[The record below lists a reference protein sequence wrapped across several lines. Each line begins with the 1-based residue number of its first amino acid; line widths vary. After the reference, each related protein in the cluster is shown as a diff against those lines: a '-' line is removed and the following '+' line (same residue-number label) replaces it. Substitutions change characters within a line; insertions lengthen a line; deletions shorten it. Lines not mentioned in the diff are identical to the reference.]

1 MERTLGVDHG
11 TQGLRFCLLDGHN
24 QRFFEIKREQA
35 AKASILK
42 GLGEKGFLDVD
53 LVGLTYSMADA
64 ITAIT
69 DVKKLRNRGQVT
81 RVTGE
86 FLGGGTRLFDEIQSC
101 GIRAVLI
108 PGLHR
113 GISCLDER
121 FKLLYSHMAAS
132 EKVALAYHAFNLIN
146 KEMRAEELVIAD
158 ISSNTVTI
166 GIKKARFFGAID
178 ACLGAP
184 GLLHGPLDMGLIR
197 DVDEGK
203 TTANKAFY
211 RGGMAQKS
219 RRSPEDILKGRDEK
233 ARLALDSLLLAVE
246 MEVLGFASVLAPQA
260 IAVSGS
266 AGIHENMFPKLKEAF
281 KGVAPVFKLNA
292 FAAAIGAAEIARDM
306 LKGKGDFLGIG
317 VDV

>member
-11 TQGLRFCLLDGHN
+11 TQGLRFCLLDGHS
-24 QRFFEIKREQA
+24 QRFFEIKREQG

-86 FLGGGTRLFDEIQSC
+86 FLGGGTRLFDEIQGC

-121 FKLLYSHMAAS
+121 FK
-132 EKVALAYHAFNLIN
+132 
-146 KEMRAEELVIAD
+146 
-158 ISSNTVTI
+158 
-166 GIKKARFFGAID
+166 
-178 ACLGAP
+178 
-184 GLLHGPLDMGLIR
+184 
-197 DVDEGK
+197 
-203 TTANKAFY
+203 
-211 RGGMAQKS
+211 
-219 RRSPEDILKGRDEK
+219 
-233 ARLALDSLLLAVE
+233 
-246 MEVLGFASVLAPQA
+246 
-260 IAVSGS
+260 
-266 AGIHENMFPKLKEAF
+266 
-281 KGVAPVFKLNA
+281 
-292 FAAAIGAAEIARDM
+292 
-306 LKGKGDFLGIG
+306 
-317 VDV
+317 